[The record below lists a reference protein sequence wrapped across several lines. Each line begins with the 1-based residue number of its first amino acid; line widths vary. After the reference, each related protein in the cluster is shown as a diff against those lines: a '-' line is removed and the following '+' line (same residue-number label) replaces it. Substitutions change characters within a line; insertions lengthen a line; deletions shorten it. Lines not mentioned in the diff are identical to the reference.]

1 MRVSADDVSCD
12 VSAPADVS
20 WLTTGLG
27 NAPARGSLGNPGRR
41 VTARRQL
48 EQVVARARAYNA
60 DPGRLLTIARIT
72 VLGGCPDPAG
82 CHGGRLD
89 LAVSA
94 IRRES
99 DRDLYVRKV
108 LAYARASG
116 RRFGAFHELI
126 YWPDQELRMVLKNRS
141 PAISI
146 TGQDTSSLAGRL
158 ELVYAVSE
166 DPDAIAPAP
175 AVQSRRLAAPRS
187 PVPPT

>member
-1 MRVSADDVSCD
+1 MQVSADDVQASFGT
-12 VSAPADVS
+12 PA
-20 WLTTGLG
+20 
-27 NAPARGSLGNPGRR
+27 RR

-60 DPGRLLTIARIT
+60 DPGRLLTITRIT
-72 VLGGCPDPAG
+72 VRGRCLDPAG
-82 CHGGRLD
+82 CSCGGLE

-94 IRRES
+94 VRRER

-126 YWPDQELRMVLKNRS
+126 YWPDRELRMVVKNRS

-146 TGQDTSSLAGRL
+146 TDRDVSLAGCV
-158 ELVYAVSE
+158 EVVYAVSD
-166 DPDAIAPAP
+166 DPDAIAPP
-175 AVQSRRLAAPRS
+175 PDITSPDITPDVRSQRLVS
-187 PVPPT
+187 TG